1 MDGFFKVSN
10 LNADDWDRL
19 RKIRLASLQED
30 PDVFGGS
37 FEAESQYSQAE

>member
-1 MDGFFKVSN
+1 MRQNIEMDGMATVSN
-10 LNADDWDRL
+10 LLSDDWDRL

-37 FEAESQYSQAE
+37 FEAES